1 MSSIANCGLC
11 GRSVLCAGGTVTV
24 LCACLGPGA
33 VGLSFGSCLGPRVR
47 GVLGSWDC
55 VSWGLSVRCLCEGE
69 CHVPVARVWFLTGD
83 FALPDAKM
91 DFGH

>member
-1 MSSIANCGLC
+1 M
-11 GRSVLCAGGTVTV
+11 LCAGGTVTV

-69 CHVPVARVWFLTGD
+69 CHVPVARVWLLTGD
-83 FALPDAKM
+83 FALPDVKM